1 MAATYYSTT
10 TFLTLA
16 INKHLYGGKHFTY
29 VAEGFFPYGKGNPK
43 SSNPLLIY
51 MDLYQP
57 WKDRDQYDK
66 FIAQHRMSVRK
77 GILAREKDGAITPSM
92 ATDLNRVAD
101 RIHLDFFYPVV
112 YRVKSDISSL
122 IAKGR
127 AVLAGSGLT
136 GSREYLIQDLDDLEF
151 DIYFDDNQT
160 TNRVL
165 RRPRVCP
172 ARAHFLEL
180 IRWHSNTCPCS
191 TLHN

>member
-160 TNRVL
+160 TKYGNL
-165 RRPRVCP
+165 R
-172 ARAHFLEL
+172 EL
-180 IRWHSNTCPCS
+180 TGYYAGQEYALRELTFWS
-191 TLHN
+191 